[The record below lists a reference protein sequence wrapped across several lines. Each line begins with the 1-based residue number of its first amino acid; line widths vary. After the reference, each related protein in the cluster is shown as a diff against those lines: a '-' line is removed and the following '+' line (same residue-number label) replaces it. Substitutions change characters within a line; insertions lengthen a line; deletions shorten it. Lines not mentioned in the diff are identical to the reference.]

1 MSRIAKK
8 PIDLVDGVKASI
20 NGNEV
25 AIEGKNGKLS
35 LTLHDAVIV
44 KEEDGQLIVSP
55 KVEDKPSWAMAGTMR
70 SLVNNMVVGVTEG
83 YKKELKLIGVGYR
96 AAVQG
101 SNLNL
106 ALGYSHPIDF
116 AIPEGVKIEA
126 PSQTDLV
133 VSGADKQMVGEVSA
147 KIRSFRPPEPYKG
160 KGVRYA
166 DEHVALKEAKKK

>member
-8 PIDLVDGVKASI
+8 PVELVDGAKATI
-20 NGNEV
+20 NGNTV
-25 AIEGKNGKLS
+25 VVEGKNGKLE
-35 LTLHDAVIV
+35 LALHDAVAV
-44 KEEDGQLIVSP
+44 KEEGGQLVVSP
-55 KVEDKPSWAMAGTMR
+55 KKEDKQSWALAGTMR
-70 SLVNNMVVGVTEG
+70 SLLNNMVVGVTEG
-83 YKKELKLIGVGYR
+83 FKKELKLIGVGYR

-101 SNLNL
+101 KNLNM

-116 AIPEGVKIEA
+116 AIPEGITITA

-133 VSGADKQMVGEVSA
+133 VAGADKQLVGEVSA

-166 DEHVALKEAKKK
+166 DEHVSLKEAKKK